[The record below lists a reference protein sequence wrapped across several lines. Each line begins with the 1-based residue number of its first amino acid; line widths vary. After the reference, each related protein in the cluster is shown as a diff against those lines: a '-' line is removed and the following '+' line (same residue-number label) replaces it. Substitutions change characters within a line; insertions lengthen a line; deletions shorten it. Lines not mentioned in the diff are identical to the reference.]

1 MWFVLWIWEI
11 KTMKIKSTIM
21 KNNSLP
27 RFAFTL
33 VELLVSMALILIML
47 SIMSQAFVIATTT
60 MQGLRDAVGMQEKV
74 RPVLALL
81 QRDLG
86 AYHFEGSRK
95 LSDPDFWKNGPPDQ
109 GYFMVWQESPYDSFE
124 GTTVE
129 GNDGVKFS
137 RSASLANHMLAFSV
151 KLSGNSP
158 EELFKTQIPIS
169 LVSIPIFSK
178 TIPTSPTD
186 YVGITQ
192 QQALND
198 YNVKRYQSDPST
210 MNSRWGEVAY
220 FLGAQPNPPAVAST
234 ALPAPQSTGQTQAG
248 QYSNPLNL
256 FTLYRQTKTL
266 LPSNPAIN
274 PINPIAP
281 SPYKQ
286 FPSVSDSLANREL
299 LHEFSVHPENIPAS
313 PPNPRLIF
321 NSPEDLTIPFK
332 RMGNRRMDYLGFPNQ
347 PTGPIRL
354 NPLFQDYENVGA
366 SIAGTPDH
374 LGAFTDIIA
383 TDVISF
389 DVKLLTDSRTDFEN
403 LYEIANQNNN
413 NINNS
418 LAPPSSVNT
427 IFQPYLSHNPINNYG
442 SYTPFINNNRFVF
455 DTWTKDQGA
464 SGIIG
469 YSRPIF
475 DPGFIDAFSGRWRPS
490 TRQVSSNPDRFDV
503 NTGVPIDRQRVIPFW
518 NNQTNNGLSIRAIQ
532 ISLRLWDVKT
542 NTARQYII
550 VQKL

>member
-1 MWFVLWIWEI
+1 M
-11 KTMKIKSTIM
+11 KT
-21 KNNSLP
+21 NNP
-27 RFAFTL
+27 RYAFTL

-60 MQGLRDAVGMQEKV
+60 MQGLRDAVEMQEKV
-74 RPVLALL
+74 RPVLTLL

-86 AYHFEGSRK
+86 AYHFEGSKK
-95 LSDPDFWKNGPPDQ
+95 LSDPDFWKSGPPDQ

-158 EELFKTQIPIS
+158 EELFKTQIPTALGSIS
-169 LVSIPIFSK
+169 IFSK
-178 TIPTSPTD
+178 TIPTSLTD

-198 YNVKRYQSDPST
+198 YNVKRFQSDPST

-220 FLGAQPNPPAVAST
+220 FLGAQPNPPAVASN
-234 ALPAPQSTGQTQAG
+234 AFPAPQATGQTQTG
-248 QYSNPLNL
+248 QNSLFPLNL

-266 LPSNPAIN
+266 LPSNPTIN

-286 FPSVSDSLANREL
+286 FPSVPDSLANREL
-299 LHEFSVHPENIPAS
+299 LHEFSVHPENISA
-313 PPNPRLIF
+313 NPRLMF
-321 NSPEDLTIPFK
+321 NSPEDLTVPYK

-347 PTGPIRL
+347 PPGAIRL
-354 NPLFQDYENVGA
+354 NPLFQDYESVGA
-366 SIAGTPDH
+366 PIAGTSDH

-389 DVKLLTDSRTDFEN
+389 DVKLLTDYRNDFEN
-403 LYEIANQNNN
+403 LYEIANQNNS
-413 NINNS
+413 NINNMYVGS
-418 LAPPSSVNT
+418 TNL
-427 IFQPYLSHNPINNYG
+427 IFQPYLSHIPINNYS
-442 SYTPFINNNRFVF
+442 SYTPFINTNRFVF

-469 YSRPIF
+469 YPRPIF
-475 DPGFIDAFSGRWRPS
+475 DPGFIDASSGRWRPS
-490 TRQVSSNPDRFDV
+490 TVQISASPANPDRFDV
-503 NTGVPIDRQRVIPFW
+503 STAPIDRPRDRQRVIPFW
-518 NNQTNNGLSIRAIQ
+518 NNTTNNGLSIRAIQ

>member
-1 MWFVLWIWEI
+1 
-11 KTMKIKSTIM
+11 M
-21 KNNSLP
+21 KNNNP
-27 RFAFTL
+27 RYAFTL

-60 MQGLRDAVGMQEKV
+60 MQGLRDAVEMQEKV
-74 RPVLALL
+74 RPVLTLL

-86 AYHFEGSRK
+86 AYHFEGSKK

-158 EELFKTQIPIS
+158 EELFKTQIPVGLGS
-169 LVSIPIFSK
+169 FSGSFSIFSK
-178 TIPTSPTD
+178 TILVPPTGTD
-186 YVGITQ
+186 YPGQTQ

-198 YNVKRYQSDPST
+198 YNVKRFQSDPST

-234 ALPAPQSTGQTQAG
+234 AFPAPQSTGQTQAG
-248 QYSNPLNL
+248 QNSFPLNL

-274 PINPIAP
+274 SINPIAVAP
-281 SPYKQ
+281 ANQYRQ
-286 FPSVSDSLANREL
+286 FPSVSNTAANQEL
-299 LHEFSVHPENIPAS
+299 LHEFSIHQENIPAS
-313 PPNPRLIF
+313 PPNPRLMF
-321 NSPEDLTIPFK
+321 NSPEDLTVPYK

-347 PTGPIRL
+347 PPGAIRL

-366 SIAGTPDH
+366 SIVGTPDH

-389 DVKLLTDSRTDFEN
+389 DVKLLTDYRTDFEN
-403 LYEIANQNNN
+403 LYEIANQNNS
-413 NINNS
+413 NINNMYVGS
-418 LAPPSSVNT
+418 TNL
-427 IFQPYLSHNPINNYG
+427 IFQPYLSHIPINNYG

-464 SGIIG
+464 SGILG

-475 DPGFIDAFSGRWRPS
+475 DPGFVDASSGRWRPS
-490 TRQVSSNPDRFDV
+490 TVQISASPANPDRFDV
-503 NTGVPIDRQRVIPFW
+503 STAPIDRPRDRQRVIPFW
-518 NNQTNNGLSIRAIQ
+518 NNTTNNGLSIRAIQ